1 MKVTL
6 RALRVNS
13 SLTIEEASKKLDIG
27 KETLRN
33 YENNKTS
40 PDQKTLNKIL
50 KLYQVNYEDV
60 LFSNDCNIE
69 TLPSFKQKKDRKEKI

>member
-13 SLTIEEASKKLDIG
+13 KLTLEEASKKLGIG

-40 PDQKTLNKIL
+40 PDQKTLKKIL
-50 KLYQVNYEDV
+50 DLYQANYDDV
-60 LFSNDCNIE
+60 VFN
-69 TLPSFKQKKDRKEKI
+69 

>member
-1 MKVTL
+1 MKISL
-6 RALRVNS
+6 KALRVNS
-13 SLTIEEASKKLDIG
+13 GFTIEEASKKLGIG

-50 KLYQVNYEDV
+50 ELYQAKYDDV
-60 LFSNDCNIE
+60 LFE
-69 TLPSFKQKKDRKEKI
+69 KKN

>member
-1 MKVTL
+1 VKVTL

-13 SLTIEEASKKLDIG
+13 RLTIEEASKKLKIG

-40 PDQKTLNKIL
+40 PDQKTLNRIL
-50 KLYQVNYEDV
+50 DLYQVNYEDV
-60 LFSNDCNIE
+60 LFNNDSAIE
-69 TLPSFKQKKDRKEKI
+69 TLPSFKTKKNRKGEI

>member
-1 MKVTL
+1 MKITL

-13 SLTIEEASKKLDIG
+13 NLTIEEASKKLGIG

-40 PDQKTLNKIL
+40 PDQKILKKIL
-50 KLYQVNYEDV
+50 TLYQANYDDV
-60 LFSNDCNIE
+60 VFN
-69 TLPSFKQKKDRKEKI
+69 

>member
-13 SLTIEEASKKLDIG
+13 KLTLEEASKKLGIG

-40 PDQKTLNKIL
+40 PDQKTLEKIL
-50 KLYQVNYEDV
+50 KLYQANYDNV
-60 LFSNDCNIE
+60 VFD
-69 TLPSFKQKKDRKEKI
+69 